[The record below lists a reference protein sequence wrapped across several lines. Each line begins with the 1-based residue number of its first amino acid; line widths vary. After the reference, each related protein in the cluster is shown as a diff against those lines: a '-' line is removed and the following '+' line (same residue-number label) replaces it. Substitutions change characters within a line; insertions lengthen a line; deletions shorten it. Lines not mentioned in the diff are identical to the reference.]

1 MTYVIGPGQ
10 GASGHTNG
18 GRESAFPVA
27 ANRRRMGFVCQNA
40 KSSASLFLDEGE
52 YGLAGS
58 NILNVAAR
66 SRNPRVSSK
75 SRPGSNFSGRDG

>member
-1 MTYVIGPGQ
+1 M
-10 GASGHTNG
+10 
-18 GRESAFPVA
+18 A

-40 KSSASLFLDEGE
+40 KSSASLFLGEGE

-66 SRNPRVSSK
+66 SLRTACEVEISSWLE
-75 SRPGSNFSGRDG
+75 FLGRDG